1 MKNHSKQNQ
10 HNRRARR
17 QTSNLD
23 PLARARGAAKAR
35 IIAQGKTYDQV
46 AAEIGHPKWLISRV
60 LNGISKAK
68 YGKAHDCAVALG
80 IKSADDHAA

>member
-1 MKNHSKQNQ
+1 MKTPDPYAV
-10 HNRRARR
+10 ARE
-17 QTSNLD
+17 
-23 PLARARGAAKAR
+23 AAKSR

-46 AAEIGHPKWLISRV
+46 AAEIGHPKWLINRV

-80 IKSADDHAA
+80 VKPAQGEAA

>member
-1 MKNHSKQNQ
+1 MKNDSKF
-10 HNRRARR
+10 NRRARH
-17 QTSNLD
+17 QTSSLD
-23 PLARARGAAKAR
+23 PLATARGAAKAR

-80 IKSADDHAA
+80 IKPADSEAA

>member
-1 MKNHSKQNQ
+1 MKAHDPYAQ
-10 HNRRARR
+10 ARE
-17 QTSNLD
+17 
-23 PLARARGAAKAR
+23 AAKAR

-46 AAEIGHPKWLISRV
+46 ASEIGYPKWLINRV

-80 IKSADDHAA
+80 IKPAHSEAA

>member
-1 MKNHSKQNQ
+1 MKNNDPYAQ
-10 HNRRARR
+10 ARE
-17 QTSNLD
+17 
-23 PLARARGAAKAR
+23 AAKAR

-46 AAEIGHPKWLISRV
+46 AVEIGYPKWLINRV

-80 IKSADDHAA
+80 IKPAHSEVA

>member
-1 MKNHSKQNQ
+1 MKNDSKFNQ
-10 HNRRARR
+10 RTRH
-17 QTSNLD
+17 QTSSLD
-23 PLARARGAAKAR
+23 PLATARGAAKAR
-35 IIAQGKTYDQV
+35 IVAQGKTYDQV

>member
-1 MKNHSKQNQ
+1 MKTHDPYAA
-10 HNRRARR
+10 ARE
-17 QTSNLD
+17 
-23 PLARARGAAKAR
+23 AAKAR
-35 IIAQGKTYDQV
+35 IIASGKTYDQV
-46 AAEIGHPKWLISRV
+46 ATDIGYPKWLINRV

>member
-1 MKNHSKQNQ
+1 MKNDSKF
-10 HNRRARR
+10 NRRARH
-17 QTSNLD
+17 QTSSLD
-23 PLARARGAAKAR
+23 PLATARGAAKAR

-68 YGKAHDCAVALG
+68 YGKAHECAVALG
-80 IKSADDHAA
+80 IKPADSEAA